1 MNKTWYAVYTK
12 PQCEKKV
19 VAQLSKKKIE
29 SFAPVNNRYTGT
41 GSRRKLI
48 TEQLFPGFVFVNIS
62 EAEFTAVKQTADI
75 INFVYWLGR
84 PAVIKAAE
92 IENIYHFA
100 NRHTNILLT
109 KIPVNVNGIV
119 RITNTAGLDVKQRV
133 TDANVNTI
141 KITLPS
147 LGYMMQAEA
156 TTDASEALQSD
167 KEEINLV
174 N

>member
-1 MNKTWYAVYTK
+1 MNKNWYAVYTK

-29 SFAPVNNRYTGT
+29 SFAPVNNRYIGT
-41 GSRRKLI
+41 GSKRKLVI
-48 TEQLFPGFVFVNIS
+48 EQLFPCFVFVNIT
-62 EAEFTAVKQTADI
+62 EAEFTAVKQIGDV

-84 PAVIKAAE
+84 PAIIKAAE

-100 NRHTNILLT
+100 NRHNNILLT

-119 RITNTAGLDVKQRV
+119 RITNAPCLDIKKGVLN
-133 TDANVNTI
+133 ANVNSI

-147 LGYMMQAEA
+147 LGYMMQAE
-156 TTDASEALQSD
+156 TSIGVSEVLRSD
-167 KEEINLV
+167 KEEVNLV